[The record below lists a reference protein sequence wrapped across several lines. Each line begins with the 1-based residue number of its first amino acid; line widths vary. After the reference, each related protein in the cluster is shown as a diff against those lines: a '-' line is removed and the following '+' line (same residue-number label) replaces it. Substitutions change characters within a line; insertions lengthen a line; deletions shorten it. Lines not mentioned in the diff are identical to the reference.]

1 MKKIILIVSI
11 LLIVCGI
18 TPVFANQDETIV
30 VNGKTYSLTEETESK
45 SQNKA
50 EEQNNYVKEY
60 KIKIVNKRRNKM
72 KSFWE
77 NYLLQVV
84 FFSLFAVIIIFSIS
98 DLIINKNITSK
109 ENIVD
114 TVQIVDSYENT
125 TGGTM
130 TLVGKTLVCT
140 PSTTHYNIVV
150 EHKGKEYKIDNYNT
164 YKQFKDKKGQN
175 VKAMME
181 KITYKDKKIKYEIK
195 NIYEEN

>member
-1 MKKIILIVSI
+1 
-11 LLIVCGI
+11 
-18 TPVFANQDETIV
+18 
-30 VNGKTYSLTEETESK
+30 
-45 SQNKA
+45 
-50 EEQNNYVKEY
+50 
-60 KIKIVNKRRNKM
+60 M

-150 EHKGKEYKIDNYNT
+150 KYKGKEHKIDNYDT

-175 VKAMME
+175 VKAMMK
-181 KITYKDKKIKYEIK
+181 KITYKDKEIKYEIK

>member
-1 MKKIILIVSI
+1 MRISF
-11 LLIVCGI
+11 
-18 TPVFANQDETIV
+18 FA
-30 VNGKTYSLTEETESK
+30 
-45 SQNKA
+45 A
-50 EEQNNYVKEY
+50 
-60 KIKIVNKRRNKM
+60 
-72 KSFWE
+72 
-77 NYLLQVV
+77 
-84 FFSLFAVIIIFSIS
+84 IIIFNIPNFIS
-98 DLIINKNITSK
+98 NKNITSK

-130 TLVGKTLVCT
+130 TLVGKALVRT

-150 EHKGKEYKIDNYNT
+150 KHKGKEYKIDNYNT

>member
-1 MKKIILIVSI
+1 M
-11 LLIVCGI
+11 
-18 TPVFANQDETIV
+18 
-30 VNGKTYSLTEETESK
+30 
-45 SQNKA
+45 
-50 EEQNNYVKEY
+50 
-60 KIKIVNKRRNKM
+60 R
-72 KSFWE
+72 SFME
-77 NYLLQVV
+77 NYLFGVMV
-84 FFSLFAVIIIFSIS
+84 FSFFAAIIIFNIPNFIS
-98 DLIINKNITSK
+98 NKNITSK

-130 TLVGKTLVCT
+130 TLVGKALVRT

-150 EHKGKEYKIDNYNT
+150 KYKGKEYKIDNYNT